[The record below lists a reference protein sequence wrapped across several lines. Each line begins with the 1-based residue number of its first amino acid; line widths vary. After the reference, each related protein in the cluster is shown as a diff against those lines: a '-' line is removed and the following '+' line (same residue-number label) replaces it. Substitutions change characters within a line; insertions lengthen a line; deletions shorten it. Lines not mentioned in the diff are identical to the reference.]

1 MNDVPPTFNQKEYY
15 VTIPENT
22 AVGTPLPLNIIV
34 EDPDVG
40 QNSVFSLRLDDSI
53 VSEVFDIEPKLVTG
67 TSQVSI
73 RVSNGSLDY
82 ENVNQRKFIVL
93 IYAEETLTNPKLS
106 STATLTVSITDV
118 NDNFP
123 QFDQESY
130 TATVS
135 ETASPGQFIT
145 TITASDMDSGA
156 YGDQG
161 IRYMLNGT
169 GAELF
174 KVDPITGTI
183 TVAEC
188 PKQTKRKRRQINDI
202 EYQNHIKRVNVTHP
216 GEFGILNIDVDHTTE
231 PSDFITYQVEPQEDN
246 ETINKNEG
254 GGPGKYP
261 CLDYETQT
269 DYYLNYKAIDNEGRG
284 QMSVTSLRISVLDAN
299 DSPPKCESSVY
310 RATLDEGATSFDGS
324 GLTIRARDE
333 DVLSEI
339 TYQ

>member
-1 MNDVPPTFNQKEYY
+1 MFRPPRPTFNQKEYY

-22 AVGTPLPLNIIV
+22 AVGTPLPLNIV
-34 EDPDVG
+34 VDDPDVG

-53 VSEVFDIEPKLVTG
+53 VSEVFEIEPKLVTG

-73 RVSNGSLDY
+73 RVANGSLDY

-130 TATVS
+130 SATVS
-135 ETASPGQFIT
+135 ETANPGQYIT
-145 TITASDMDSGA
+145 TITATDMDSGVF
-156 YGDQG
+156 GDQG

-188 PKQTKRKRRQINDI
+188 PKPLERRRRQVNDI

-216 GEFGILNIDVDHTTE
+216 GEFGILSIDVDYTTE
-231 PSDFITYQVEPQEDN
+231 PSDLIAYQIESQEDN
-246 ETINKNEG
+246 ETINKG
-254 GGPGKYP
+254 GRGRYP

-269 DYYLNYKAIDNEGRG
+269 DYYLNYKAVDNEGKG

-299 DSPPKCESSVY
+299 DSPPKCESLVY
-310 RATLDEGATSFDGS
+310 RATLDEGAMSFDGS
-324 GLTIRARDE
+324 GLTIKARDE